1 MIEGF
6 VDPTH
11 HPIRTVMTDSVSAQD
26 LSPIPATVT
35 PADASPAVPT
45 PAQAPA
51 AADAADAQA
60 PSAAVGDAP
69 DRVNS
74 KDNAPA
80 REQRAGEPRRG
91 DRRNVGGPAGAPGAG
106 RRAPQGVP
114 PALEALAALY
124 PHLFGA
130 VFLPLKRGIFQDLL
144 AAHPEKFEREEL
156 KAALGIH
163 TRSTRYL
170 QSVAAGEMR
179 HDLAGEA
186 VEAMAPEHV
195 HHALLEVFRRKSNN
209 KNRANEDLLPK
220 LRNRMMGAFEASGL
234 TREAYTELVLS
245 RDAATNANLEQA
257 FAEWAVRNAR
267 DEALLRAFDA
277 SGLGLREFS
286 EMYGLE
292 SRAVGPQLERA
303 RWLAAQAV
311 KHAAQAA
318 DATAAAE
325 LASATEVPTSNE
337 SSADAPSVEPV
348 EPVESVEP
356 VEAAEGAQPAP
367 AAPLTDSA
375 APASGPSTAA

>member
-1 MIEGF
+1 
-6 VDPTH
+6 
-11 HPIRTVMTDSVSAQD
+11 MTDSVSAQE

-51 AADAADAQA
+51 APAAADAQA

-69 DRVNS
+69 DRADADN
-74 KDNAPA
+74 NAPA
-80 REQRAGEPRRG
+80 RQQRPGEPRRG
-91 DRRNVGGPAGAPGAG
+91 DRRNAGGPAGAPGAG

-311 KHAAQAA
+311 THAAQAA
-318 DATAAAE
+318 DAAAAAE
-325 LASATEVPTSNE
+325 LASAAEVPAASA
-337 SSADAPSVEPV
+337 SSAEVQPA
-348 EPVESVEP
+348 ESVESA
-356 VEAAEGAQPAP
+356 EATEP
-367 AAPLTDSA
+367 AAAAPSPDAA

>member
-6 VDPTH
+6 VDSTH
-11 HPIRTVMTDSVSAQD
+11 LPIRTAMTDSASAQD
-26 LSPIPATVT
+26 PSNTPIAAT
-35 PADASPAVPT
+35 PAIESQAVPVT
-45 PAQAPA
+45 APELATSDA
-51 AADAADAQA
+51 AAPQQRTG
-60 PSAAVGDAP
+60 GD
-69 DRVNS
+69 
-74 KDNAPA
+74 
-80 REQRAGEPRRG
+80 PRRG
-91 DRRNVGGPAGAPGAG
+91 GRDRRSAAGAPGAPGAG
-106 RRAPQGVP
+106 RRPPQSVP
-114 PALEALAALY
+114 PALEQLAAFY

-144 AAHPEKFEREEL
+144 AAHPEVFEREAL

-179 HDLAGEA
+179 HDLAGQP

-195 HHALLEVFRRKSNN
+195 HHALLEVFRRRSN

-220 LRNRMMGAFEASGL
+220 LRNRMMVAFEASGL

-292 SRAVGPQLERA
+292 SRAVGPQIERA
-303 RWLAAQAV
+303 RWLAAQAIT
-311 KHAAQAA
+311 HAAQAA
-318 DATAAAE
+318 EAAKAAQE
-325 LASATEVPTSNE
+325 LAASA
-337 SSADAPSVEPV
+337 EPV
-348 EPVESVEP
+348 EPTEP
-356 VEAAEGAQPAP
+356 SEPAEVAQSSDPVAPVVGATGAA
-367 AAPLTDSA
+367 
-375 APASGPSTAA
+375 

>member
-26 LSPIPATVT
+26 LSPIPATAT
-35 PADASPAVPT
+35 SADASYALPAT
-45 PAQAPA
+45 AQAPVA
-51 AADAADAQA
+51 TDPASAEATPAVAGDAADAA
-60 PSAAVGDAP
+60 
-69 DRVNS
+69 NS
-74 KDNAPA
+74 NDNAPA
-80 REQRAGEPRRG
+80 RQQPTGEPRRG
-91 DRRNVGGPAGAPGAG
+91 DRRNAGGPAGAPGAG
-106 RRAPQGVP
+106 RRAPQAVP

-144 AAHPEKFEREEL
+144 AAHPDKFEREEL

-195 HHALLEVFRRKSNN
+195 HHALLEVFRRKNNN

-318 DATAAAE
+318 DAAKADE
-325 LASATEVPTSNE
+325 LASAAATAAEAE
-337 SSADAPSVEPV
+337 SLADAHSVEAI
-348 EPVESVEP
+348 EPVESASAPEP
-356 VEAAEGAQPAP
+356 VP
-367 AAPLTDSA
+367 AAPSTDSA